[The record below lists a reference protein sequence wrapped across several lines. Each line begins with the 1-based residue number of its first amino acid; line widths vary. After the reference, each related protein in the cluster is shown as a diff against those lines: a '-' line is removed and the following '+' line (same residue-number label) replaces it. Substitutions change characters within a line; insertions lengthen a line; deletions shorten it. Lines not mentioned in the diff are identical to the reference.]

1 MRQARAAENSQ
12 YYAHAAIEETKSRIH
27 ESMFLQEDAARQ
39 GGAMALGG
47 TAHVPGIVPHRPV
60 SARTPRYCTERDKE
74 RESER
79 ERGRQAEREKERGI
93 GRGRQRERVR
103 ERARARGREARVP
116 RVGAHSEGPY
126 NLNKSRVWF

>member
-60 SARTPRYCTERDKE
+60 SARTPRYCNEKG
-74 RESER
+74 R
-79 ERGRQAEREKERGI
+79 ERGRERDRERE
-93 GRGRQRERVR
+93 R
-103 ERARARGREARVP
+103 ERADGGEREMEGARGRERE
-116 RVGAHSEGPY
+116 REREG
-126 NLNKSRVWF
+126 